1 MTKAAE
7 LAKMGEVLTNSQI
20 GGRRNIVINGAMQV
34 AQRATSFSNVSNAD
48 YTLDRFKSGSSG
60 TELVYNIDQSTDT
73 PNGFGNSY
81 KVTIGTAESTLS
93 SGDNLTIQTHFEGQD
108 LQSIKKGTSDAEKV
122 TVSFFVKSSVA
133 STYSLEL
140 FDRDNTRV
148 HGQKY
153 TINSANTWEKKSIT
167 FDADTTGTFDD
178 DNAKSLDLT
187 FWLDAG
193 SEYTSGTQ
201 STTWQSNTASERV
214 EQATGFMTTASATFF
229 ITGIQLE
236 VGSQATPFEHR
247 SFGEELALCQ
257 RYYQKVV
264 AGTGGAYKRFAS
276 GYNSSTTVNEIIV
289 DLPTEMRSFPSLE
302 TTGTA
307 SEYAIYHGSTVTTC
321 NAVPALVT
329 DSDAGVGNSINI
341 KTTVG
346 SGLTAKNAAALIAN
360 NTVGA
365 YLAFDSEL

>member
-229 ITGIQLE
+229 ITGIQIE
-236 VGSQATPFEHR
+236 VGSVATPFEHR
-247 SFGEELALCQ
+247 SFGDELALCQ
-257 RYYQKVV
+257 RYYKKIQ
-264 AGTGGAYKRFAS
+264 GTSDAVYKRFGKGS
-276 GYNSSTTVNEIIV
+276 NFSTTGAEVIIH
-289 DLPTEMRSFPSLE
+289 LPTEMRSFPSLG
-302 TTGTA
+302 TTAAAT
-307 SEYAIYHGSTVTTC
+307 YAVYHGSTVTTC
-321 NAVPALVT
+321 SAVPSLNT
-329 DSDAGVGNSINI
+329 SSDDGVGNSITI
-341 KTTVG
+341 TCTVS
-346 SGLTAKNAAALIAN
+346 SGLTVAQGATLLAN
-360 NTVGA
+360 NDAST
-365 YLAFDSEL
+365 YLELISEL

>member
-257 RYYQKVV
+257 RYFY
-264 AGTGGAYKRFAS
+264 AHADGTRGDYEHVGS
-276 GYNSSTTVNEIIV
+276 GTYYNSTNIYFTVFP
-289 DLPTEMRSFPSLE
+289 PTAMRATPTLE
-302 TTGTA
+302 STTGTNYYTA
-307 SEYAIYHGSTVTTC
+307 YRNAGGDTFDLIEITDKSSPSSFELHGTGNVSGTAGHGTFVRLGGVST
-321 NAVPALVT
+321 
-329 DSDAGVGNSINI
+329 
-341 KTTVG
+341 
-346 SGLTAKNAAALIAN
+346 TAK
-360 NTVGA
+360 VF
-365 YLAFDSEL
+365 FDAEL